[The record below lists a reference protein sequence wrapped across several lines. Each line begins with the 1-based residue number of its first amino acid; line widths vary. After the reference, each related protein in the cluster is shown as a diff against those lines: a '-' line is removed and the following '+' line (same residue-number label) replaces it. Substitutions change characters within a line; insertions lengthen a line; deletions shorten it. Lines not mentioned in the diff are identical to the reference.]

1 VVVRFEGRT
10 GKSRALNMGLA
21 AARGRILALTD
32 DDAIPAPDWLERV
45 LAHFE
50 HQPDTACVG
59 GRVLLH
65 DPADA
70 PITIR
75 LSAEPAVVSLRE
87 FSIENIPVLGCNVA
101 FLAATLRSMG
111 GFDTAIGPGSPVGS
125 GDDADMLYRI
135 VCSGFSIRY
144 DPDII
149 VRHNHGRR
157 TPEAVAQV
165 IEKYQ
170 VGRGGFYCKY
180 VIARDRRVLRW
191 AYWELRRLVLTWLAG
206 LGFSDSSRDA
216 ARQIR
221 RLAVGAARYWV
232 HGRPR
237 PARAEG
243 HPVNETTDIVS
254 AAGAGA
260 AVPAANGAAPLRTIS
275 HSPLHQTIE
284 LLLMITSREIM
295 IRYKQSIMGFFWA
308 LLMPT
313 LVVMAGL
320 VVRAA
325 VARMSGTPLAADV
338 VGAMVVKALPWAFF
352 VTSIRQATSSL
363 TSNSNLVTRARCP
376 RIVFPLSA
384 VLSSLFDF
392 GVAIVPLVV
401 ILAVVGVPLTVQ
413 LLWVVP
419 LMLVLILLVTALG
432 IVLATANLF
441 YRDVKYIVEV
451 FLMFAIFFT
460 PVLFEAEMLGP
471 WRTWVLLNPVAPL
484 LEGFYAAVV
493 HGRTPDL
500 AWLLYSTLVS
510 LGLAIVAWLM
520 FQRLEPAFADNI

>member
-1 VVVRFEGRT
+1 VVVDNGSTDSTARSCEALGERNAFPVVVRFEGRT

-232 HGRPR
+232 HGRP
-237 PARAEG
+237 AR
-243 HPVNETTDIVS
+243 S
-254 AAGAGA
+254 GAT
-260 AVPAANGAAPLRTIS
+260 R
-275 HSPLHQTIE
+275 HE
-284 LLLMITSREIM
+284 
-295 IRYKQSIMGFFWA
+295 
-308 LLMPT
+308 
-313 LVVMAGL
+313 
-320 VVRAA
+320 
-325 VARMSGTPLAADV
+325 
-338 VGAMVVKALPWAFF
+338 
-352 VTSIRQATSSL
+352 QA
-363 TSNSNLVTRARCP
+363 
-376 RIVFPLSA
+376 
-384 VLSSLFDF
+384 
-392 GVAIVPLVV
+392 
-401 ILAVVGVPLTVQ
+401 
-413 LLWVVP
+413 
-419 LMLVLILLVTALG
+419 
-432 IVLATANLF
+432 
-441 YRDVKYIVEV
+441 
-451 FLMFAIFFT
+451 
-460 PVLFEAEMLGP
+460 
-471 WRTWVLLNPVAPL
+471 
-484 LEGFYAAVV
+484 
-493 HGRTPDL
+493 
-500 AWLLYSTLVS
+500 
-510 LGLAIVAWLM
+510 
-520 FQRLEPAFADNI
+520 